1 MEMRTRILGKL
12 INSEVQDYLKRNDII
27 IVPVGTTE
35 MHGGLP
41 LDCETVL
48 SEALAL
54 RMAQSCDGLVLTGL
68 PYFYAGA
75 TASGRGTVQV
85 SIRQGIDATLFEKRP
100 KTLIL
105 DLSAVGFMDSSGLG
119 LIMGRYSVMKE
130 LGGEM
135 TVWNPSP
142 ETRAIL
148 TLAGM
153 ERLVKIAYPQGEERT
168 ANGESSGHVQPSRT
182 APPRKPTDGRVTAS
196 SPTARTSPRN
206 PRNPRK
212 RGKNGLVYETDPRK
226 EKNA

>member
-1 MEMRTRILGKL
+1 MSPKNDPIPVSRPRAEFVCDTAGSILSIRVRGE
-12 INSEVQDYLKRNDII
+12 ID
-27 IVPVGTTE
+27 
-35 MHGGLP
+35 HH
-41 LDCETVL
+41 
-48 SEALAL
+48 
-54 RMAQSCDGLVLTGL
+54 
-68 PYFYAGA
+68 
-75 TASGRGTVQV
+75 TAA

-153 ERLVKIAYPQGEERT
+153 ERLVKIAYPEGGEPPAPQSRPTKSAPRHPSAERE
-168 ANGESSGHVQPSRT
+168 G
-182 APPRKPTDGRVTAS
+182 TAS
-196 SPTARTSPRN
+196 PRTSPRA
-206 PRNPRK
+206 PRRRK
-212 RGKNGLVYETDPRK
+212 KNGLVYETDPRK